1 MLKKILISTV
11 AVLALGQ
18 NLVAEDYHVYGEWNI
33 DNHSSIYD
41 ITGYIDNN
49 GLLGGEKG
57 DEYVIFNDHSTGY
70 IYRVEVNGDPN
81 DHPDKNG
88 QPIAERIFT
97 FISSSPNSL
106 PHWGGSDEFYVDDTG
121 IYFGSA
127 TSIKHWNFDWSN
139 ETEVISPFGPT
150 SHSETLARNTTTGEW
165 WTSLRNRKVF
175 KFNNTT
181 NIWEQQFTYPSLAGS
196 HHDGMEIVNNKLYI
210 SDMTSDK
217 IIVYDLNSSGQVE
230 DTTSYNIYDYNAPGI
245 DVEGMGFGP
254 NQHFWMSAGKAYE
267 VGAGKLIT
275 SCTQTFNY
283 TTNWTMQR
291 SKCDNMKVPGFDDT
305 IMAKMVDGAL
315 VYATADAGAKAWLE
329 GLNCNVTVVDE
340 LTLKT
345 GEGIWLVSK
354 SDISKTVSTGQSRNN
369 FVNFVNGAYTFV
381 GFNVA
386 VDLNSKFDA
395 TKVASVY
402 YYNNG
407 SWHIWTP
414 ADGSVNVEADQGL
427 YVFAKD
433 DFSMTVK

>member
-1 MLKKILISTV
+1 M

-18 NLVAEDYHVYGEWNI
+18 SLSADDYYNYGTWTP
-33 DNHSSIYD
+33 DGLSAIYD
-41 ITGYIDNN
+41 VTGYIDTN
-49 GLLGGEKG
+49 GKLGEAEN
-57 DEYVIFNDHSTGY
+57 EYVIFNNNGIGY
-70 IYRVEVNGDPN
+70 IYRVNVAGDPN
-81 DHPDKNG
+81 MHPDNPLATG
-88 QPIAERIFT
+88 PVAERSFT
-97 FISSSPNSL
+97 FVSKSPFSL
-106 PHWGGSDEFYVDDTG
+106 PSWGGQDEFYVEESG
-121 IYFGSA
+121 IYFGSGN
-127 TSIKHWNFDWSN
+127 SIKKWDFNWEN
-139 ETEVISPFGPT
+139 ETDIISNGNLY
-150 SHSETLARNTTTGEW
+150 SETLAYNKTKHEWWSTTGGRAVYKYNND
-165 WTSLRNRKVF
+165 TSS
-175 KFNNTT
+175 
-181 NIWEQQFTYPSLAGS
+181 WEYQFTHPNLAGG
-196 HHDGMEIVNNKLYI
+196 HHDGMEIVDNTLYL

-217 IIVYDLNSSGQVE
+217 VVAYELNASGAVS
-230 DTTSYNIYDYNAPGI
+230 DPTDYQIFTYTASPV
-245 DVEGMGFGP
+245 VEGMGYGP
-254 NQHFWMSAGKAYE
+254 NEHFWIGGGYLYE
-267 VGAGKLIT
+267 IGEGNLTT

-291 SKCDNMKVPGFDDT
+291 SKCDNIKVPGFDDT
-305 IMAKMVDGAL
+305 IMAKMVDGKL

-354 SDISKTVSTGQSRNN
+354 SDISKTVNTGQSRNN

-395 TKVASVY
+395 TKIASVY

-407 SWHIWTP
+407 SWHTWTP
-414 ADGSVNVEADQGL
+414 ANGSLSVEADQGL